1 MTTTTHTTRS
11 EIATPTPASGDT
23 AIADIKSQAGALSAQ
38 AAGLVGSRVI
48 ALGLRHGL
56 VEAATAL
63 DEFTPEELAS
73 RTGTDPFYTGV
84 WCRAAFAAGVLE
96 AGESGT
102 YRLGPFMA
110 TLLLDKSSPT
120 FVGGLF
126 TIMEQPEIFDSFS
139 TSLKSGQKTW
149 WDQTTNEFIH
159 AVADTGGAFN
169 NRFIP
174 DGFLSVP
181 GVASLAQLGES
192 TMVELAC
199 GTGYGLIRA
208 ARSFPGLRLVGLD
221 GDSYS
226 LEIAESRIAEAGFS
240 DRIQLVQATMEDFE
254 ADQRYDLV
262 TVNVSMHEARDIE
275 AVTASVYRALK
286 PGGYFLNSDF
296 SFPSTGDG
304 LRTVPGRIMTGIQFF
319 EAQIDDQLV
328 SVEFYLDLLRRH
340 GFGDVGAVEISPIHA
355 ITHGRK

>member
-1 MTTTTHTTRS
+1 MTTTTSTTRS
-11 EIATPTPASGDT
+11 EIAPPSPASGDT
-23 AIADIKSQAGALSAQ
+23 LADIKSQAGALSAQ

-56 VEAATAL
+56 IDAASTL
-63 DEFTPEELAS
+63 GEFTPGDLAS
-73 RTGTDPFYTGV
+73 KTGTDPFYTGV

-96 AGESGT
+96 TADDGN

-110 TLLLDKSSPT
+110 TLLLDKSSPA
-120 FVGGLF
+120 FVGGVF

-174 DGFLSVP
+174 DGILSVP
-181 GVASLAQLGES
+181 GVAPLAQLGGP
-192 TMVELAC
+192 TMIELAC

-221 GDSYS
+221 GDSFS

-240 DRIQLVQATMEDFE
+240 DRIQLVQSTLEDFA
-254 ADQRYDLV
+254 ADERYDLV
-262 TVNVSMHEARDIE
+262 TVNVSMHECRDIE
-275 AVTASVYRALK
+275 AVTASVYQALK

-296 SFPSTGDG
+296 AFPSTGDG

-328 SVEFYLDLLRRH
+328 SVEFYLDLLSRH
-340 GFGDVGAVEISPIHA
+340 GFADVGVVEISPIHA